1 MPGAAYPLRLP
12 AMRAATARR
21 VVLPAVAGPDF
32 ESQIKTL
39 QATMHT
45 IEQVLDLDAMRAE
58 IADLGEQV
66 AAPDLWDDQANAQ
79 RVTGRLS
86 ALQGDLERFTRLQ
99 DRLDD
104 VSVLAEL
111 AAEESDA
118 DVRREADAELA
129 KVHKAVEAL
138 EVRTLL
144 SGEYDSRE
152 ALLTIR
158 SGAGGVDAADFAEML
173 LRMYT
178 RWAERNK
185 YPVEVFDTSYAEEA
199 GLKSATFAIHAPY
212 AYGTLSVE
220 AGTHRLVRI
229 SPFDNQG
236 RRQTS
241 FAAVEVV
248 PVLEQTDEIDI
259 PEEDVRV
266 DVYRSSGP
274 GGQSVNTTDSA
285 VRLTHLPTGTVVS
298 CQNEKSQLQNKASA
312 MVILKAKLLALKKA
326 EEKAHLDELRGD
338 VQASWGDQMRN
349 YVLNPYQMVKDLR
362 TEYESGN
369 PQAVLD
375 GEIDAFLEAGIR
387 WRRGAE
393 VKDKV

>member
-1 MPGAAYPLRLP
+1 M
-12 AMRAATARR
+12 
-21 VVLPAVAGPDF
+21 AGTDF
-32 ESQIKTL
+32 DSEIKQL
-39 QATMHT
+39 QATMRT
-45 IEQVLDLDAMRAE
+45 IEQVLDLDAMRTE

-66 AAPDLWDDQANAQ
+66 AAPDLWDDQDHAT

-86 ALQGDLERFTRLQ
+86 VLQGDVDRFTELS
-99 DRLDD
+99 DRIGDLEAL
-104 VSVLAEL
+104 VEL
-111 AAEESDA
+111 GREENDA
-118 DVRREADAELA
+118 DSMSEAESELA
-129 KVHKAVEAL
+129 KVRKAVEAL

-144 SGEYDSRE
+144 SGEYDARE
-152 ALLTIR
+152 ALVTIR

-173 LRMYT
+173 MRMYT
-178 RWAERNK
+178 RWAEQHN
-185 YPVEVFDTSYAEEA
+185 YSVEVFDTSYAEEA

-220 AGTHRLVRI
+220 GGTHRLVRI

-259 PEEDVRV
+259 PDEDIRV
-266 DVYRSSGP
+266 DVYRSGGP

-312 MVILKAKLLALKKA
+312 MVVLKAKLLALKKA
-326 EEKAHLDELRGD
+326 EEKAQLDGMRGD
-338 VQASWGDQMRN
+338 VKAEWGDQMRN

-362 TEYESGN
+362 TGHEVGN
-369 PQAVLD
+369 PQAVFD
-375 GEIDAFLEAGIR
+375 GEIDDFIEAGIR

-393 VKDKV
+393 KAAQA

>member
-1 MPGAAYPLRLP
+1 M
-12 AMRAATARR
+12 ATTDFPEEFKALDATLTSIEK
-21 VVLPAVAGPDF
+21 VLN
-32 ESQIKTL
+32 L
-39 QATMHT
+39 N
-45 IEQVLDLDAMRAE
+45 AMRAE
-58 IADLGEQV
+58 IANLQEQV
-66 AAPDLWDDQANAQ
+66 SAPDLWDDQANAQ
-79 RVTGRLS
+79 KVTGRLS
-86 ALQGDLERFTRLQ
+86 VLQSDLERISGLRQ
-99 DRLDD
+99 RLDD
-104 VSVLAEL
+104 LEILVELGQEEGDADSIAEAEAEL
-111 AAEESDA
+111 VRLRGSVES
-118 DVRREADAELA
+118 
-129 KVHKAVEAL
+129 L

-144 SGEYDSRE
+144 SGEYDERD
-152 ALLTIR
+152 ALISIR

-173 LRMYT
+173 QRMYV
-178 RWAERNK
+178 RWAERHN
-185 YPVEVFDTSYAEEA
+185 YGVEIYDTSYAEEA
-199 GLKSATFAIHAPY
+199 GIKSTTFAVKAPF

-259 PEEDVRV
+259 PEDEIRV

-285 VRLTHLPTGTVVS
+285 VRLTHIPTGVVVS

-326 EEKAHLDELRGD
+326 EERAHLDELRGD

-362 TEYESGN
+362 TEFETGN
-369 PQAVLD
+369 TQAVLD
-375 GEIDAFLEAGIR
+375 GEIDDFIEAGIR
-387 WRRGAE
+387 WRRGQE
-393 VKDKV
+393 S